1 MSANNELHQIG
12 TVAERVGLSLRT
24 IRHYEEVG
32 LVIPSGR
39 SAGGFRLYTD
49 ADIDRLAQVKVM
61 KPLKFT
67 LEETGELLE
76 LRAAVAN
83 GTATRA
89 QIDAVSEYARR
100 AEERCAKLRR
110 QLDEVEAFT
119 AALHDEITG
128 TDRRPATSS
137 RHRA

>member
-1 MSANNELHQIG
+1 MGTVELHQIG
-12 TVAERVGLSLRT
+12 TVAERVGLSLPT

-49 ADIDRLAQVKVM
+49 ADIDLLAQVKVM

-67 LEETGELLE
+67 LDETRELLE
-76 LRAAVAN
+76 LRAALAD
-83 GTATRA
+83 GTATPA
-89 QIDAVSEYARR
+89 QLDAVTEFARR
-100 AEERCAKLRR
+100 TEERCLKLRR

-119 AALHDEITG
+119 ATLHQELPTKH
-128 TDRRPATSS
+128 A
-137 RHRA
+137 